1 MYEEGDQASSFFH
14 LLSLYLGVSL
24 FHSSQEPRN
33 ANKLKKKPFET
44 PKLVE
49 NLMRSWM
56 DICSG

>member
-33 ANKLKKKPFET
+33 ANKLKKNHLKP
-44 PKLVE
+44 P
-49 NLMRSWM
+49 NLWKT
-56 DICSG
+56 